1 MTYPPAMQQLGAKW
15 RGVWN
20 TKGFDKAAALASLR
34 VTIKGTKWE
43 HYDDVQLKALAKTL
57 RHRAKRITA
66 DQKQKANVKAAR
78 DAGRNER
85 GELPPAETR
94 RLARELAERTG
105 DSSAIDAIHAV
116 DKAADDAR
124 RNERGELPATET
136 RRLAWEHALRTGD
149 FSAIDAIHAADNDR
163 HHRKIARWKDGA
175 ARGDAE
181 CVRKLK
187 KYHEAY
193 RAAFG
198 GEVKCNPERWK
209 EIVANVIAL
218 SARLATRRLRRTE
231 ATKFVRELLSP
242 QRLARRKSGGTA
254 YVMVGLVGVYGADN
268 CDTQDDA
275 LQALV
280 GLPYA
285 ASTSA
290 HKTSAFRRTVLG
302 FGRELERLDPTSC
315 ISIANRCVRA
325 CTAAADTTQSLM
337 CSTLLPSLS
346 PSLPPLQLPLDRTRC
361 RAEGPRR
368 CDGRFASLGGLRS
381 AVGRQRALR
390 PSRQAHR

>member
-1 MTYPPAMQQLGAKW
+1 MQQLGAKW

-43 HYDDVQLKALAKTL
+43 HYDDVQLKALAKIL
-57 RHRAKRITA
+57 RRRAKKIAA
-66 DQKQKANVKAAR
+66 DQKR
-78 DAGRNER
+78 HDAGRNED
-85 GELPPAETR
+85 GELQVTVTR
-94 RLARELAERTG
+94 RLAREHALRTG
-105 DSSAIDAIHAV
+105 DTAAIDAIHAA
-116 DKAADDAR
+116 DKAATDAG
-124 RNERGELPATET
+124 RNEDGELQVTVT

-149 FSAIDAIHAADNDR
+149 YSAIDAIHAADNDR
-163 HHRKIARWKDGA
+163 HHRKIAGWKEGA

-181 CVRKLK
+181 CERKLK
-187 KYHEAY
+187 KYYEAY

-209 EIVANVIAL
+209 EIMANVIAL
-218 SARLATRRLRRTE
+218 SARLATRRLRLME
-231 ATKFVRELLSP
+231 ATKFVLELLSP
-242 QRLARRKSGGTA
+242 QRLVRRDSGGTA
-254 YVMVGLVGVYGADN
+254 YVVVGLVGVYGADK
-268 CDTQDDA
+268 CDTQNDA

-280 GLPYA
+280 GLPYT

-290 HKTSAFRRTVLG
+290 SGKASAFRRNLLI
-302 FGRELERLDPTSC
+302 FGRELEHLDPTSC
-315 ISIANRCVRA
+315 LCVANRCVRA

-346 PSLPPLQLPLDRTRC
+346 LSLPPLQLPLDRTRC

-368 CDGRFASLGGLRS
+368 CDGRFASLRDRRS

-390 PSRQAHR
+390 PSRRAHR